1 MLSPGFVEWA
11 GEVVRRRTGL
21 VFSEPRRA
29 AFEAG
34 LHKAMSEASLPEPDS
49 YLARLEAEPALLDN
63 LVGELTVGETYFFRE
78 PEQFAVVRDEVLP
91 ALVAGR
97 GPGGPLRIWSAGCAT
112 SAAGWSSC

>member
-34 LHKAMSEASLPEPDS
+34 LHKAMSEASLAEPDS
-49 YLARLEAEPALLDN
+49 YEVASKVHDLIVKTRPNDTEKISLIRDIIAKNVNVKKILEAL
-63 LVGELTVGETYFFRE
+63 
-78 PEQFAVVRDEVLP
+78 
-91 ALVAGR
+91 
-97 GPGGPLRIWSAGCAT
+97 
-112 SAAGWSSC
+112 